1 MVVHVI
7 NPISWEMEAGRLVV
21 QGYVVSLSLT

>member
-7 NPISWEMEAGRLVV
+7 NPINWEMEAGGLVV
-21 QGYVVSLSLT
+21 QGYTVSLSLI

>member
-7 NPISWEMEAGRLVV
+7 NPIGREMEAGRLVV